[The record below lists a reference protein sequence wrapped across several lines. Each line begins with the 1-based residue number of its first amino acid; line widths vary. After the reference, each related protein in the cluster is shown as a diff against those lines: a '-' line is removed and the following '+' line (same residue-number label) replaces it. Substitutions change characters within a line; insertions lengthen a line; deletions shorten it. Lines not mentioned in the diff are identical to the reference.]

1 LVSYNLKEGEKTM
14 DTKVFSPI
22 KYISQAMEDS
32 NFIAEWKRLSAKD
45 KADLKQY
52 AEDEV
57 AYLQKKGNSTP
68 K

>member
-1 LVSYNLKEGEKTM
+1 M
-14 DTKVFSPI
+14 DTKVFSQL
-22 KYISQAMEDS
+22 KYISQTMEDG

-57 AYLQKKGNSTP
+57 AYLQKKGNSTS